1 MLTEIWLYMK
11 TSNIVKRGL
20 TALLLLGIAGNY
32 TLAATDITLNAGDYN
47 RVCLPFDLDAAQTA
61 ATFTS
66 AYILAGVTADGVGQ
80 LVPVA
85 TIEAGKAYFVTV
97 DATKTLTVSDVP
109 ENVARPDSIPVIWE
123 GAATVGTFDGFTF
136 DVNLSEG
143 NSITSYEPVDFQDM
157 SFTVNQENWRVRR
170 FLQEVTYDEHTP
182 SKIEAYNQGSPM
194 LLDQPHS
201 VFIPVPQNNSDLIVT
216 VRGDDGNES
225 SFTFAAGTTLCEVP
239 NLIPQNTYR
248 YEVEADGT
256 VITKGEFKTEGH
268 LRMIKTD
275 TGFNIRDLG
284 GWELPDGNRMRYGKI
299 FRGGEL
305 NFGHTMSTDDLQE
318 LRRLGCMAELDWR
331 CNDECGGTA
340 PGESVLGDDAEYC
353 YFNQACDDMS
363 FGNDENKDH
372 YRQAFQ
378 FTLDQLHDNRAV
390 YVHGRM
396 GADRTGMFAM
406 LIEGL
411 CGMSYDQ
418 LAKDYE
424 LSSYSEAGTRK
435 KSDIDFSA
443 NFNYINA
450 LPGITLQQRSFYY
463 LHFELGIDTQDL
475 LDFVDIMTGNK
486 APLENCELSF
496 VNEDGSYHQDL
507 STIIAVCSLGSELA
521 DNSKKAVLGKGDGEH
536 IEDVDMY
543 IDDMFITF
551 GPLNTTLEPDGDY
564 TLTIPAG
571 TIQKDGVENASPA
584 TLSFRTPPHVTISE
598 TDDTAPAACE
608 YANVTLTRTLLK
620 EKWNTFSVPF
630 SLTADQLNASALAGS
645 TLYAFKE
652 SDATSI
658 SFQTVTTV
666 EAGQPYLLKLPE
678 TQTED
683 IVNPTFKGV
692 TVVQTEGMTQGE
704 NGHVQFASQIYD
716 KTLSGVNG
724 VCYLSAETGYLKK
737 LTATGA
743 IKGLRC
749 YFIVPD
755 PSISA
760 SNIKMLFD
768 DDMTIGTEDIDP
780 RPSALSPLPSAFDL
794 MGRQIVNRKS
804 VNRIL
809 SRGIYI
815 VDGIIIIVK

>member
-1 MLTEIWLYMK
+1 MK
-11 TSNIVKRGL
+11 TSIIVKRGL
-20 TALLLLGIAGNY
+20 TTLLLLVTAGNY

-109 ENVARPDSIPVIWE
+109 EHVARPDSIPVIWE
-123 GAATVGTFDGFTF
+123 GAATMGTYDGFTF
-136 DVNLSEG
+136 DVNLSDG
-143 NSITSYEPVDFQDM
+143 YSITSFEPVDFQNM
-157 SFTVNQENWRVRR
+157 SFTVNLENWRARR
-170 FLQEVTYDEHTP
+170 FLQEVFYEKDTP
-182 SKIEAYNQGSPM
+182 SKIEAYNQGYPVQ
-194 LLDQPHS
+194 LDQPHS
-201 VFIPVPQNNSDLIVT
+201 VLIPVPQNSSDLTVT
-216 VRGDDGNES
+216 VSEDDSYSDAE

-239 NLIPQNTYR
+239 NLVPQNTY
-248 YEVEADGT
+248 YYKVEAGGT
-256 VITKGEFKTEGH
+256 VLTQGQFKTEGH

-284 GWELPDGNRMRYGKI
+284 GWEDLNGNHMRYGKI

-305 NFGHTMSTDDLQE
+305 NFGHTVSATDLQE
-318 LRRLGCMAELDWR
+318 LRRLGCKAELDWR
-331 CNDECGGTA
+331 CDDECEGSESW
-340 PGESVLGDDAEYC
+340 ESVLGDNAAYC
-353 YFNQACDDMS
+353 YLNQACDDMS

-372 YRQAFQ
+372 YRNAFQ
-378 FTLDQLHDNRAV
+378 FTLEQLNGDRAV

-418 LAKDYE
+418 IAKDYE

-435 KSDIDFSA
+435 KSDSDFTA

-450 LPGITLQQRSFYY
+450 QPGITLQQKFFYY
-463 LHFELGIDTQDL
+463 MHHELDIDTQEL
-475 LDFVDIMTGNK
+475 LNFVDIMTGDTYS
-486 APLENCELSF
+486 LTNCDLHF
-496 VNEDGSYHQDL
+496 VNQDGSYHQDL
-507 STIIAVCSLGSELA
+507 STIVAVCSLGSELA
-521 DNSKKAVLGKGDGEH
+521 DNSKKAVLCNGGEF
-536 IEDVDMY
+536 IEDVDMH
-543 IDDMFITF
+543 IDAMFITF
-551 GPLNTTLEPDGDY
+551 GPLNTTLLPNGDY
-564 TLTIPAG
+564 KLIIPAG
-571 TIQKDGVENASPA
+571 TIQKEGLENAA
-584 TLSFRTPPHVTISE
+584 DAELFFRTPPHVTISE
-598 TDDTAPAACE
+598 TDDEAPDYWE

-630 SLTADQLNASALAGS
+630 SLTADQLNASVLAGS

-658 SFQTVTTV
+658 SFQTVTTI
-666 EAGQPYLLKLPE
+666 EAGKPYLLKLPE

-683 IVNPTFKGV
+683 IVNPIFEGV

-704 NGHVQFASQIYD
+704 SDHVQFASQIYN
-716 KTLSGVNG
+716 KSLSGVTD

-755 PSISA
+755 ASISA

-768 DDMTIGTEDIDP
+768 DDMTIGTEGIDL
-780 RPSALSPLPSAFDL
+780 RPSSLEPRSSTYDL
-794 MGRQIVNRKS
+794 MGRQIENSKS
-804 VNRIL
+804 VNRKL

-815 VDGIIIIVK
+815 VDGKKIIVK